1 MTLDPREELAR
12 AIREVARELAALQES
27 LSFLVLLSK
36 QLDQSQ
42 ARRGP
47 NDGVPALRHVPTCPM
62 PAPEI
67 VKTAIRNRRLR
78 AEFLSTAAFGEPA
91 WDILLELFLAGLES
105 RETSIT
111 SLCQASG
118 IPVTT
123 ALRWIKAL
131 EAAGLV
137 GSMDDPKDRRRR
149 IVALT
154 QTGGEAIARYFYA
167 IGGEPVIDA

>member
-36 QLDQSQ
+36 QLDQSEN
-42 ARRGP
+42 RRGAK
-47 NDGVPALRHVPTCPM
+47 GSVPAVRHVPTCPM

-67 VKTAIRNRRLR
+67 VRTAIRNRRLR
-78 AEFLSTAAFGEPA
+78 AEFLSATAFGEPA
-91 WDILLELFLAGLES
+91 WDILLELFLAALEN

-137 GSMDDPKDRRRR
+137 GSIDDPNDRRRR
-149 IVALT
+149 MVALT
-154 QTGGEAIARYFYA
+154 QSGGEAIARYFYA